1 MSNPYEYAIV
11 ITGGASGIGAACAR
25 EALRRDWLVALC
37 DIQPIDKVPSD
48 LLHDHTVYGQVD
60 VRDAPTME
68 AFHHHA
74 ITSFRDHNVGTV
86 PKLGVLAC
94 AGISRR
100 GDPEQ
105 IRMMEDVNEGG
116 TMNLL
121 WAFANELDE
130 HGVFMG
136 LTSIVA
142 AEGMAVK
149 GDEEYMATKKE
160 VIRISIEEARD
171 TFGVRGIAVAPGAID
186 TPMTRDES
194 IFAMLLLGAAQV
206 FGKPDHPMYAK
217 VVELAGVPADST
229 PATIFEG
236 LLGPELTGDDA
247 FRGVYKRLAKDPE
260 LAKVGKAY
268 LVYSNVRCEDGKIH
282 PRAEL
287 IDRAANILSALD
299 IVIGPETVAEMILDQ
314 IASGEV
320 PADGLM
326 RIYSRGGENR
336 IRELL
341 GSISG

>member
-1 MSNPYEYAIV
+1 M
-11 ITGGASGIGAACAR
+11 
-25 EALRRDWLVALC
+25 
-37 DIQPIDKVPSD
+37 
-48 LLHDHTVYGQVD
+48 
-60 VRDAPTME
+60 
-68 AFHHHA
+68 
-74 ITSFRDHNVGTV
+74 SFRDHNVGVV

-105 IRMMEDVNEGG
+105 VRLMKNVNEGG

-149 GDEEYMATKKE
+149 GDEDYMATKKE
-160 VIRISIEEARD
+160 VIRISIDEARD
-171 TFGVRGIAVAPGAID
+171 TFSARGIAVAPGAID

-206 FGKPDHPMYAK
+206 FGKPDHPMHAK
-217 VVELAGVPADST
+217 VVELAGVTADAT
-229 PATIFEG
+229 PAAIFEG
-236 LLGPELTGDDA
+236 LLGPELTGDNA
-247 FRGVYKRLAKDPE
+247 FRGVHKRMSRDPE
-260 LAKVGKAY
+260 LTTVGKAY

-287 IDRAANILSALD
+287 VDRAADILSALD
-299 IVIGPETVAEMILDQ
+299 IVIGPETVAERMLDQ
-314 IASGEV
+314 IASGEI
-320 PADGLM
+320 PPDGLM
-326 RIYSRGGENR
+326 RIYSRSGENR
-336 IRELL
+336 IRDLL
-341 GSISG
+341 GSITG